1 MRDDPGRPRDI
12 LDAICAVE
20 KYVERGR
27 AEFDQSELIQVWIVH
42 HLQVIGEAARGLTGQ
57 LRIDHPEVPWVDII
71 AMRNLLVHKYFGID
85 LQEIWDTAVNDLP
98 ALRKRVE
105 VMMRLG
111 EDSGAGSGDPSV

>member
-1 MRDDPGRPRDI
+1 MRDDPGRLRDI

-111 EDSGAGSGDPSV
+111 EDSDAGSGDPSV